1 MKEHLPK
8 SAKGTVR
15 GVESGG
21 HKARASGSSPPMRC
35 DKTCQVSSTRCTN
48 ERLGARGSSRGL
60 ATCAPPSGTCPN
72 ARGPGGKRCSTGTAR
87 RAPFRLRRL
96 PSSAPRVPGA
106 LPESQVPGAGGRPPR
121 KQAFPGTLLHAGPSQ
136 RPPTE
141 RGPRSLRKMAPDVE
155 LAKCEG
161 RVFKHVRPPKTYRSF
176 FLS

>member
-1 MKEHLPK
+1 MGWSPG
-8 SAKGTVR
+8 GTR
-15 GVESGG
+15 HELLGVP
-21 HKARASGSSPPMRC
+21 PPMRC
-35 DKTCQVSSTRCTN
+35 DKTCQVLSTRCTY

-60 ATCAPPSGTCPN
+60 ATRAPPSGTCPN
-72 ARGPGGKRCSTGTAR
+72 ARGPGGTRCSTGTAR

-161 RVFKHVRPPKTYRSF
+161 RVFKHTRPPKMYRSF